1 MVQEPVMTQ
10 SAPARTF
17 QERPFSTISG
27 VPIVIAQIAISLALV
42 AIAWFYGV
50 TSETVVEQTYTGRT
64 TENLVTH
71 YHVLTLVLSIG
82 LLIFGNILLSAGYIV
97 LEPNEA
103 AVVQFFGQYKGTVRD
118 MGLRYANPFFSYS
131 RLSVKSASLQTDTL
145 KVNDL
150 DGNPIEFAATVVWHV
165 SSPASATFAVE
176 NYAKYLKIQADAA
189 IRNVASRHPYDG
201 DALGAGGQSS
211 VISLRGHI
219 EEIAAELVS
228 EIQAHVQ
235 EAGIRI
241 EQARVSHLAYAPEIA
256 SAMLQ
261 RQQASAVVAAR
272 TQIVAGAVGMVKL
285 ALEDLEKEG
294 VVDLD
299 PERKAQM
306 VSNLLVVLCSDRAVQ
321 PVVNAGSIHG

>member
-1 MVQEPVMTQ
+1 MSTT
-10 SAPARTF
+10 APIRTF
-17 QERPFSTISG
+17 QERPFATISG
-27 VPIVIAQIAISLALV
+27 VAFVFLQIALSLTFLAWGWFGGWSEV
-42 AIAWFYGV
+42 TNSYNGQPETQVHGWTIAMAV
-50 TSETVVEQTYTGRT
+50 
-64 TENLVTH
+64 
-71 YHVLTLVLSIG
+71 IG
-82 LLIFGNILLSAGYIV
+82 LIASNIIISGGYIV
-97 LEPNEA
+97 LEPNTA

-131 RLSVKSASLQTDTL
+131 RMSVKSASLQTDTL

-165 SSPASATFAVE
+165 ESPASAVFAVE
-176 NYAKYLKIQADAA
+176 DYAGYLKIQADAA
-189 IRNVASRHPYDG
+189 IRNVASKHAYDG
-201 DALGAGGQSS
+201 DANGEGGVSS

-219 EEIAAELVS
+219 EQIASELVS
-228 EIQAHVQ
+228 EIQDHVK

-256 SAMLQ
+256 QAMLQ

-272 TQIVAGAVGMVKL
+272 TQIVAGAVGMVEM
-285 ALEDLEKEG
+285 AIADLEKKGLVE
-294 VVDLD
+294 LD